1 MRLLGSNNKP
11 CAALPRDSNF
21 QEIFQEMNGLA
32 VEDYA
37 KESDTCGALARFTFR
52 SPITNIVAITFVS
65 LSEDCSNAIMVLHMY
80 AQWLPADS
88 GMSSPLNGPFSDASS
103 LGGNVGAFAKEI
115 GIIGSRPFGSVAK
128 AEQKRIIESLDA
140 MLRFYAWAQS
150 PNVYEKQMYSPPT
163 ISPCI
168 PTVFVDSDAAIE
180 ATRCPLTRK
189 KLHEK
194 FVNPYD

>member
-1 MRLLGSNNKP
+1 
-11 CAALPRDSNF
+11 
-21 QEIFQEMNGLA
+21 
-32 VEDYA
+32 
-37 KESDTCGALARFTFR
+37 
-52 SPITNIVAITFVS
+52 
-65 LSEDCSNAIMVLHMY
+65 MVLHMY
-80 AQWLPADS
+80 AQWLPAES

-103 LGGNVGAFAKEI
+103 LGGNVSAFAKEI
-115 GIIGSRPFGSVAK
+115 GIIGGRPFGSVAK

-140 MLRFYAWAQS
+140 ILRFYAWAQS

-189 KLHEK
+189 KLHEIRQPVRLK
-194 FVNPYD
+194 DKTYEKSALLHKYNLWCAMPITQVHALLRFKPR